1 MQHYSIYFN
10 INTTQ
15 RLNVQVDLL
24 FLLVLTCVD
33 HFNDHLSPQGWFQKV
48 GGFIPLHPKC
58 LRISEATG
66 KIKQPENNKGPE
78 LFWELC
84 FFPFCFFLGS
94 AVLSVFLAICSILEL
109 EAAISTV
116 LQHFEVRTSHF
127 PCYLQHVGAQ
137 TFHVGWYLATRV
149 HLGFVLVFISDWFR
163 VGFVFYGCFCFF
175 RVSFRVGL
183 GLI

>member
-24 FLLVLTCVD
+24 YLLVLTCVD
-33 HFNDHLSPQGWFQKV
+33 HFNDHFSPQGWFQKV

-84 FFPFCFFLGS
+84 FFRFGFSWDLLFCPFSLQFAAFWIWKLPFQRYCN
-94 AVLSVFLAICSILEL
+94 ILEFEPL
-109 EAAISTV
+109 IFIHFLSY
-116 LQHFEVRTSHF
+116 LQHF
-127 PCYLQHVGAQ
+127 GAQ
-137 TFHVGWYLATRV
+137 TVHVGWYFATRP
-149 HLGFVLVFISDWFR
+149 I
-163 VGFVFYGCFCFF
+163 
-175 RVSFRVGL
+175 
-183 GLI
+183 

>member
-10 INTTQ
+10 VNTTQ

-24 FLLVLTCVD
+24 YLLVLTCVD
-33 HFNDHLSPQGWFQKV
+33 HFNDHFSPQGWFQKV

-84 FFPFCFFLGS
+84 FFRFGFSWDLLFCPFSLQFAAFWSWKLPFQRYCN
-94 AVLSVFLAICSILEL
+94 ILEFEPL
-109 EAAISTV
+109 IFHDICNILV
-116 LQHFEVRTSHF
+116 LKLFILDGILR
-127 PCYLQHVGAQ
+127 P
-137 TFHVGWYLATRV
+137 
-149 HLGFVLVFISDWFR
+149 GFI
-163 VGFVFYGCFCFF
+163 
-175 RVSFRVGL
+175 
-183 GLI
+183 